1 MRFLQTT
8 YFAMCCAVSTI
19 AIALPAQGQTAPAE
33 LYRLVG
39 VVGSATV
46 ALKAAPSESA
56 ADVSQ
61 LVFDSRAMRATG
73 NRTTEWVELTVG
85 AADNAQTGWLPNS
98 VLAAD
103 DDEAPTV
110 YRVLKTTGYGATVRT
125 DTGMYVTMVR
135 GGTSNILAT
144 GSCQQGVCPIRLLK
158 DDGTMVGGWLL
169 AKDLVVDAS
178 QTVTNKS
185 QEAIA
190 ARVQLE
196 AKLDQG
202 PAADEA
208 ISRPQTS
215 ASTDSDEEDEL
226 RLQRQVKERRS
237 AKSEE
242 AADRKRARAREA
254 VEAERRSAKAEEA
267 ADRKRTRAREAAE
280 AERRLAKADEAADRK
295 RARAREADEAERR
308 LARLEDQREKAKKA
322 AKLDGTSSSKTAKSR
337 NTDESPRKA
346 KKSRDTEIAAKSS
359 AGDKKESRATKKT
372 PKKPP
377 TRVAKRDTGDD
388 VPRKRSR
395 PSGSS
400 DDGGAVVGKV
410 LLGVLLPL
418 ALGN

>member
-254 VEAERRSAKAEEA
+254 VEAERR
-267 ADRKRTRAREAAE
+267 
-280 AERRLAKADEAADRK
+280 
-295 RARAREADEAERR
+295 